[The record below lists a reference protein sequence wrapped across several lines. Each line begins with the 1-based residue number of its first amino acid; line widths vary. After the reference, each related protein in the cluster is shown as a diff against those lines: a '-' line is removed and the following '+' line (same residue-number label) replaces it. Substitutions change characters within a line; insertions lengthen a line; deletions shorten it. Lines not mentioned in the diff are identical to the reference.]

1 MSAPTPRRVAAAVLI
16 ALVIALTGCQKVTR
30 SVTSSVSPCFR
41 VLPQA
46 HQAVGGQGT
55 FVDVARL
62 RGKGVA
68 RFAPV
73 PTTAAGTTST
83 TALPLAGTTRDVCV
97 VAYKGTFDPSR
108 IEHLRGPDRQGRYA
122 LVVVGVRS
130 QLVRAV
136 VLTDQLPKPLHTH

>member
-1 MSAPTPRRVAAAVLI
+1 MSAPAPRRVAAAVLI
-16 ALVIALTGCQKVTR
+16 TLVIALTGCQKVTR

-55 FVDVARL
+55 FIDVARL

-73 PTTAAGTTST
+73 PTTASAMTST
-83 TALPLAGTTRDVCV
+83 TAPPLAGTTRDVCV
-97 VAYKGTFDPSR
+97 VAYQGTFDPSR